1 MSRRRLAKKVAHR
14 RRTRMLLLVA
24 GLGLIGAIYWATSK
38 RPAGPQPHGQRT
50 PATIDYPRRAP
61 IPPHHNSEEAARPFP
76 HTLPPSRFQNPA
88 ARAYRIAQQIPGIL
102 AQQPCYCWCDRVG
115 HGSLL
120 DCYASTHAAT

>member
-1 MSRRRLAKKVAHR
+1 MSRRRLAKKVANR
-14 RRTRMLLLVA
+14 RRTSMLLLVA

-38 RPAGPQPHGQRT
+38 RPAGPPPPHGQRT

-102 AQQPCYCWCDRVG
+102 DQ
-115 HGSLL
+115 
-120 DCYASTHAAT
+120 